1 MHVHVPRTYTYV
13 RTYLCIELSSNL
25 LIITQCLPK
34 ALVYLQSAMSIILII
49 KSQCWYDTL

>member
-1 MHVHVPRTYTYV
+1 MHVYVPRTYTYV

-25 LIITQCLPK
+25 LIITQYLPK
-34 ALVYLQSAMSIILII
+34 ALVYLQSAMPIILII